1 MKNKASA
8 ILTIIFLQAFH
19 QVSAKPDQTFTV
31 YCTGNHDT
39 TGTCLN
45 ISNSDEVEEF
55 DCIMV
60 PGNIIDC
67 KSDSDINV
75 ECILITATSSQAEF
89 SCNRDKAKPPTSV
102 ETTLNQDPDYQEDSI
117 YQDRTKDSSNDPDKP
132 QSNVFRNPFKL

>member
-1 MKNKASA
+1 MKYKIPA
-8 ILTIIFLQAFH
+8 ILSIIFLQSFN

-45 ISNSDEVEEF
+45 ISNSEKIEEF

-75 ECILITATSSQAEF
+75 ECILIAATSSQAEF
-89 SCNRDKAKPPTSV
+89 SCNRGKAKPPTSI
-102 ETTLNQDPDYQEDSI
+102 ETTIDQDPDYQENLI
-117 YQDRTKDSSNDPDKP
+117 YQDRTKKPSNDPDKP

>member
-1 MKNKASA
+1 MKYKIPA
-8 ILTIIFLQAFH
+8 IFSIIFLQAFH

-45 ISNSDEVEEF
+45 ISNSEKIEEF

-75 ECILITATSSQAEF
+75 ECILIAATSSQAEF
-89 SCNRDKAKPPTSV
+89 SCNRGKAKPPTSI
-102 ETTLNQDPDYQEDSI
+102 ETTLNQEPDYQKDSI
-117 YQDRTKDSSNDPDKP
+117 NQDRTNDTSNDPEKP
-132 QSNVFRNPFKL
+132 QSNVFTNPFKP